1 MANEYFTLM
10 NKARKKGLDSFI
22 YNDTMYVASKTKT
35 GLVVYKKKPHA
46 KTYTAKLSKTKK

>member
-46 KTYTAKLSKTKK
+46 KTYTVKLSKTKK